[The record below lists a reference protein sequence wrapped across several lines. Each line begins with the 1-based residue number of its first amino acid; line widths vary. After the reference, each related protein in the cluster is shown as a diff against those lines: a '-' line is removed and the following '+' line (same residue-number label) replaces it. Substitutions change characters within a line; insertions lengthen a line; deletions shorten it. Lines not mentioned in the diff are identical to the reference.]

1 MTGKVIFLNGTSSSG
16 KGEIARS
23 LQEQLEQPYFYFSID
38 QWLHK
43 LPEKFMT
50 SAEEELPP
58 TQAQMM
64 TEVFPI
70 TMTALHRSIG
80 TFMTSGVNLIV
91 DHVLQRRD
99 WLKECVEML
108 DGSRVMFVGVF
119 CELEEVRRKE
129 SERTT
134 PAGLGESQVASVH
147 AHDLYDLKVDTCH
160 MTVDENCGLIIQNQ
174 NQLLLPTAFQQL
186 ESLLASEE

>member
-1 MTGKVIFLNGTSSSG
+1 MTGKIIFLNGTSCSG
-16 KGEIARS
+16 KAEIARA

-38 QWLHK
+38 QWLHM

-50 SAEEELPP
+50 STDGELPP
-58 TQAQMM
+58 AQAQMM
-64 TEVFPI
+64 MEVFPL
-70 TMTALHRSIG
+70 TMTALHRSIVN
-80 TFMTSGVNLIV
+80 FMASGVNLIV
-91 DHVLQRRD
+91 DHVMQRRD
-99 WLKECVEML
+99 WLNECVEML

-119 CELEEVRRKE
+119 CEPEEVRRKE

-134 PAGLGESQVASVH
+134 PEGLGDSQVVSVH

-160 MTVDENCGLIIQNQ
+160 MSVDEICGLIIQNQ
-174 NQLLLPTAFQQL
+174 NQLSHPTAFQQL